1 MDSTLVDISTD
12 FKPTLS
18 KPKKRASRHAH
29 DQVQVIESLADEVS
43 NLDRRAPTYQMR
55 QTIKRLFDIVL
66 ASAGL
71 IALSPMLALV
81 ALAIRLDSKG
91 PALFRQTRWGMNG
104 RKITIFKFRSMQVD
118 AGDKAGTKQTV
129 AHDERTTRLG
139 VFLRKTSIDELPQ
152 LLNIIAG
159 DMSLVGP
166 RCHPVGMKAGGKLY
180 EELIPQYHLRHTVR
194 PGLTGLA
201 QVRGFRGPTL
211 DVDLAQGRLR
221 SDLEY
226 IAHQSIWQDIVIMV
240 KTVVTE
246 LRGGSGF

>member
-1 MDSTLVDISTD
+1 MVDISTS
-12 FKPTLS
+12 FKSSRT
-18 KPKKRASRHAH
+18 KPKKRASRHARN
-29 DQVQVIESLADEVS
+29 QVQVIESLADEVS
-43 NLDRRAPTYQMR
+43 NLDRSTLSHRMR
-55 QTIKRLFDIVL
+55 QVVKRLIDVVFAV
-66 ASAGL
+66 AGL
-71 IALSPMLALV
+71 IALSPLLALV
-81 ALAIRLDSKG
+81 ALAIRLDSAG
-91 PALFRQTRWGMNG
+91 PAFFRQTRWGLNG
-104 RKITIFKFRSMQVD
+104 RKITVFKFRSMHV
-118 AGDKAGTKQTV
+118 GSSDKAGTKQTV
-129 AHDERTTRLG
+129 ANDERTTRLG

-180 EELIPQYHLRHTVR
+180 EDLIPQYHLRHTVR

-226 IAHQSIWQDIVIMV
+226 IAHQSIWQDIVIIV